1 MSLID
6 RINDDL
12 KTAMKEQQAAT
23 LSTLRMLKAALKNR
37 QIELMGN
44 LEEADVMAVL
54 QSQAKQLAEA
64 MDGAVKAGR
73 AEMAE
78 AARLELD
85 ILKKYLP
92 EAMKQEE
99 LEALVKET
107 IANMQATLKDIGKV
121 IGAVMQQV
129 RGKADGKLVQEMV
142 KKILQ

>member
-1 MSLID
+1 MSLLD

-12 KTAMKEQQAAT
+12 KTAMKEQRAAT

-54 QSQAKQLAEA
+54 QSQAKQIAEA

-78 AARLELD
+78 AARLELEL
-85 ILKKYLP
+85 LKKYLP
-92 EAMKQEE
+92 EAMRQEE

-129 RGKADGKLVQEMV
+129 RGRADGKLVQEMV